1 MKELIAASGII
12 LVIIVLCVITLTFTE
27 NLCNDIT
34 EKLNECCDKI
44 SLADWDGANKILN
57 EAHKIYDDNTPLL
70 KMFLNHRD
78 LFEIQNMFVKITTS
92 LSIKNGEMGLLEINT
107 LISNFETLSLSEK
120 LTIPNLI

>member
-1 MKELIAASGII
+1 MKELTAALSII
-12 LVIIVLCVITLTFTE
+12 LVIVVLCVITLTFTE
-27 NLCNDIT
+27 NLCDDLT
-34 EKLNECCDKI
+34 LKLNDCCYKI
-44 SLADWDGANKILN
+44 SLDDWESATKILN
-57 EAHKIYDDNTPLL
+57 EAHKSYDENMPLL

-92 LSIKNGEMGLLEINT
+92 LSLKNGEMGLFEINS

>member
-1 MKELIAASGII
+1 MKEVTAASGII
-12 LVIIVLCVITLTFTE
+12 LVIVVLCVITLTFTE
-27 NLCNDIT
+27 NLCDDLI
-34 EKLNECCDKI
+34 EKLNECCTKI
-44 SLADWDGANKILN
+44 SLNDWEGANKILN
-57 EAHKIYDDNTPLL
+57 EAHKSYDENTPLL

-92 LSIKNGEMGLLEINT
+92 LSLKNGEMGLFEINS